1 MNSPTFMKG
10 SRHLN
15 LFALNIPLTYL
26 WFSLQT
32 KLIGIALLKL
42 LRTPLINA
50 KVFWSEMR

>member
-26 WFSLQT
+26 WFSFQT
-32 KLIGIALLKL
+32 KLIGIALPKL